1 MLIDALIYATA
12 VIALSWAIESLNIWH
27 SAILGAIAMV
37 LAWLIV
43 NR

>member
-27 SAILGAIAMV
+27 SAMV